1 MERKQRKTKKGY
13 RILQA
18 PLNIETDLLSSYIV
32 LVETINDKPVGI
44 AIIEYPDYLK
54 YLDNKYEYYQINPN

>member
-1 MERKQRKTKKGY
+1 MKNKRRSIKKGY

-18 PLNIETDLLSSYIV
+18 PFNIETDLLSSYIV

>member
-1 MERKQRKTKKGY
+1 MKRKQRKINKGY
-13 RILQA
+13 RILQQ
-18 PLNIETDLLSSYIV
+18 PFNVETDLLSSYIV